1 MEQEQSTLAFA
12 HCSIWEVSTELGPH
26 LQLVLGT
33 REGLVEVPGK
43 GGGLEGGLC
52 TGNLT
57 PSGVMRDMTVEF
69 HLACFSNIL
78 F

>member
-12 HCSIWEVSTELGPH
+12 YCSIWEVSTELGPH

-43 GGGLEGGLC
+43 GGGFRGWPVHWESY
-52 TGNLT
+52 T
-57 PSGVMRDMTVEF
+57 
-69 HLACFSNIL
+69 
-78 F
+78 

>member
-43 GGGLEGGLC
+43 GGRLEDGLC
-52 TGNLT
+52 TGSLK
-57 PSGVMRDMTVEF
+57 PSGVMRDITVGF